1 MDAPKIKEQR
11 ERLAHMQIHKEKM
24 ADEVF
29 SVLEKSVGWICFEN
43 YMTDPANNADINELY
58 TEQLKKILTK
68 HPIFQAG
75 VGLQK
80 KVVLVDRIQALLRM

>member
-1 MDAPKIKEQR
+1 
-11 ERLAHMQIHKEKM
+11 MQIQKEKM

-29 SVLEKSVGWICFEN
+29 LVLENSVGWICFEN

-68 HPIFQAG
+68 HPIFQAD